1 MMGYTAVLDLTH
13 GGATLARW
21 LTAMGER
28 VVGMDVY
35 HTLSS
40 HEKEELEDMGIAL
53 VEQLPEGCTLVVAP
67 VHLPPI
73 PATRRAEKLGIEM
86 ITHHEAVRRLACECF
101 PELCNTCVEITG
113 TRGKTT
119 ASVLLARLLS
129 CDGRTV
135 CHTSMGTDVLE
146 GCAQVKHWKA
156 YSTTPASIL
165 NVLER
170 AKKLDS
176 KHIVLEVSL
185 GVCGLGRAVLT
196 TLEEE
201 YPIAGGALSSTHAKT
216 MILSHPPKGFVMAVP
231 DEGIPTCPHTAHYLS
246 DGQEVRLTSGD
257 GKQVA
262 ISLDG
267 AKGELKGMF
276 DPPMYKQAL
285 VRAVAGGVLGGI
297 PVHTIEHHLSHIPL
311 SVKGRMSVSM
321 AGDVQLVDCSGSGL
335 KAEAVERAVRVA
347 IARFGRVDVLV
358 VGEGRTV
365 CEGLDSSMLEQLL
378 SQHSK
383 EVGEVIR
390 MGGCASYEQGLE
402 YALSLVSSGVVLL
415 CIKCFR

>member
-1 MMGYTAVLDLTH
+1 MSYTAVLDLTH
-13 GGATLARW
+13 GGATLATW

-35 HTLSS
+35 RTLSP
-40 HEKEELEDMGIAL
+40 HEKEELEGMGIAL
-53 VEQLPEGCTLVVAP
+53 VEQLPEECTLVVAP

-73 PATRRAEKLGIEM
+73 PATRRADKLGIKR

-101 PELCNTCVEITG
+101 PELCNRCLEITG
-113 TRGKTT
+113 TRGKST

-129 CDGRTV
+129 REGRTV

-146 GCAQVKHWKA
+146 DCVQVKHWKA
-156 YSTTPASIL
+156 HSTTPASIL
-165 NVLER
+165 TVLER

-196 TLEEE
+196 TLDEE
-201 YPIAGGALSSTHAKT
+201 YSIAGGALSSTRAKT
-216 MILSHPPKGFVMAVP
+216 MILSHPPKDFVMALP
-231 DEGIPTCPHTAHYLS
+231 DEGIPQSPHTAHYHS
-246 DGQEVRLTSGD
+246 DGQEVRLTSSD

-262 ISLDG
+262 TSLEG
-267 AKGELKGMF
+267 AKGELEGMF
-276 DPPMYKQAL
+276 DPAMYKNAL

-297 PVHTIEHHLSHIPL
+297 PAHTIEHHLSHIPL
-311 SVKGRMSVSM
+311 SVKGRMSVGT

-335 KAEAVERAVRVA
+335 KAEDVERAIGLA
-347 IARFGRVDVLV
+347 ISRFGKVDVLV
-358 VGEGRTV
+358 VGEGRAV
-365 CEGLDSSMLEQLL
+365 CEGFDSSKLEQVL

-383 EVGEVIR
+383 EVGEVVR
-390 MGGCASYEQGLE
+390 MGGCASYEQGLD